1 MVAAP
6 VTDESASVK
15 LGALLWTQRTD
26 WAGVRDAAVA
36 ADRAG
41 FDSIWL
47 SDHLLSSIGDTTG
60 SMFEAWT
67 ALSAIGALTSHAT
80 VGLIVGSNTFRHPGL
95 VAKMAVTLDHITDG
109 RAVLGLGAGWLESEH
124 RMHGLA
130 FEDSPGAR
138 IDRLGAAV
146 SIVRG
151 LIDGE
156 TVDHDSGWYTLTGA
170 RHAPRPIQAHL
181 PILIGGEGPTKTLPL
196 VAQYADMWNARGS
209 RDSLAVSD
217 VTLAYH
223 CAAIGRDPATIER
236 LTNRWVVIRDDVE
249 AASRVMDAMNS
260 HQGVTEADPGIIA
273 LGPPDQVAAA
283 LRPVVDLG
291 FRHVVV
297 SLRAPW
303 DHETIA
309 RLPDVRAI
317 LPHAV
322 PTT

>member
-6 VTDESASVK
+6 VLDPPAPVK
-15 LGALLWTQRTD
+15 LGTLLWTQRTD

-36 ADRAG
+36 ADQAG

-47 SDHLLSSIGDTTG
+47 SDHLLSSIGDTDG

-67 ALSAIGALTSHAT
+67 ALSAIGALTSRAT

-138 IDRLGAAV
+138 IDRLRAAV
-146 SIVRG
+146 SIIRR

-156 TVDHDSGWYTLTGA
+156 IVDHDSRWYTLSGA

-181 PILIGGEGPTKTLPL
+181 PILIGGEGPTKTIPL
-196 VAQYADMWNARGS
+196 VAEYADMWNARGS
-209 RDSLAVSD
+209 YDSLAASD
-217 VTLAYH
+217 KILAH
-223 CAAIGRDPATIER
+223 QCAAIGRDPATIER
-236 LTNRWVVIRDDVE
+236 LTNRWITIRDDVG
-249 AASRVMDAMNS
+249 AANEVMDAINR
-260 HQGVTEADPGIIA
+260 HQGVIDLDPGIIE
-273 LGPPDQVAAA
+273 LGPPEVVAAA

-309 RLPDVRAI
+309 RLPEVRA
-317 LPHAV
+317 LLDGVTA
-322 PTT
+322 T